1 MYRLSAG
8 GSRMPVIRSLKTV
21 RNGSIVVDDE
31 KIRKIRIFLDENGEI
46 HLIFPFFGNIYK
58 AV

>member
-1 MYRLSAG
+1 
-8 GSRMPVIRSLKTV
+8 MPVIRSLKTV

-58 AV
+58 VV